1 MPSQLDRQEE
11 AMDVDPYQ
19 IYRSTFGSKT
29 IRTAWEKSYGS
40 QFWELAD
47 APLSQATN
55 DDIKFLTK
63 RLRPGSEMR
72 LADLG
77 CGGGCIGRYLA
88 NQFGA
93 EVDGIDVNP
102 LAVCMAEEL
111 AHKSGT
117 QHHLRFKTGDIAKTG
132 WIDNSF
138 DGAVSMDVLLFVADK
153 PAALREISRIL
164 KPGARFVG
172 TTWELRTA
180 SAALTVPAFVD
191 YPGAFVEAGFIVE
204 VYEETKNWRRLLTDA
219 LGAVV
224 ASADAIRNEVEAPA
238 AERLLAWARTR
249 PSELD
254 QSRRVRFCVRRPF

>member
-1 MPSQLDRQEE
+1 
-11 AMDVDPYQ
+11 MDVDSYQ

-117 QHHLRFKTGDIAKTG
+117 QHHLRFKTGDIAKTR

-153 PAALREISRIL
+153 PAASRL
-164 KPGARFVG
+164 QYAPGENLSRVLSDKPEACYID
-172 TTWELRTA
+172 
-180 SAALTVPAFVD
+180 TVSV
-191 YPGAFVEAGFIVE
+191 
-204 VYEETKNWRRLLTDA
+204 T
-219 LGAVV
+219 
-224 ASADAIRNEVEAPA
+224 
-238 AERLLAWARTR
+238 
-249 PSELD
+249 
-254 QSRRVRFCVRRPF
+254 